1 MKPVYQVKNTESGTY
16 QNIETMF
23 PGVAI
28 LKVDGMLERGEP
40 VNIYTAQ
47 WVNSQEEDFLITT
60 RDIYDNPVVIRK
72 NVDIEV
78 TFIVKQKYASSTIDV
93 MTTHD
98 SFVDY
103 MTGSDVWIKS
113 SYMNNKYVHC
123 VCLKEYKP
131 TNIRLQRT
139 INDNGR
145 RIDNSYVIGT
155 ITLHTLDSPKT

>member
-40 VNIYTAQ
+40 VNIYSAQ

-72 NVDIEV
+72 NVDLEV

-98 SFVDY
+98 NFVDY

-131 TNIRLQRT
+131 TNVRLQRT

-155 ITLHTLDSPKT
+155 ITLHTLDSPNT

>member
-60 RDIYDNPVVIRK
+60 RDIYDNPIVVRK

-98 SFVDY
+98 NFVDY

-131 TNIRLQRT
+131 TNVKLHRT
-139 INDNGR
+139 FNDNGR
-145 RIDNSYVIGT
+145 SIDNSYVIGT

>member
-98 SFVDY
+98 NFVDY

-131 TNIRLQRT
+131 TNVKLHRT
-139 INDNGR
+139 FNDNGR
-145 RIDNSYVIGT
+145 SIDNSYVIGT

>member
-60 RDIYDNPVVIRK
+60 RDIYDNPIVIRK

-98 SFVDY
+98 NFVDY

-131 TNIRLQRT
+131 TNVRLQRT